1 MKIERTGLIL
11 YVVKYDE
18 CVVFYKEVL
27 SLKVLFQNDDLT
39 CFDFFGTYLMVEIEN
54 RNEFLNSDLGV
65 PENFSCL
72 RMNVANVKEHSDQL
86 KAKGVAV
93 NYQEHTWG
101 TIAKFKDPNGNLIA
115 FKDEKGFE
123 KQIEE
128 YKKTN

>member
-27 SLKVLFQNDDLT
+27 SLNILFKNDDLT
-39 CFDFFGTYLMVEIEN
+39 CFDFFGTYLMVEREG
-54 RNEFLNSDLGV
+54 RNEFLNSDLGM

-72 RMNVANVKEHSDQL
+72 RMNVANVKEFSEQL
-86 KAKGVAV
+86 KVKGVAV
-93 NYQEHTWG
+93 SYQEHSWG

-115 FKDEKGFE
+115 FKDEVGFA
-123 KQIEE
+123 KQIEG
-128 YKKTN
+128 YKK

>member
-18 CVVFYKEVL
+18 CVLFYKEVL
-27 SLKVLFQNDDLT
+27 NLKILFQNDDLT

-54 RNEFLNSDLGV
+54 RNEFLDKDLGV

-72 RMNVANVKEHSDQL
+72 RMNVENVKELSEEL
-86 KAKGVAV
+86 KGKGIEV

-115 FKDEKGFE
+115 FKDEKGFD
-123 KQIEE
+123 KQIKE
-128 YKKTN
+128 YKKSN

>member
-27 SLKVLFQNDDLT
+27 NLKILFQNDDLT

-54 RNEFLNSDLGV
+54 RNEFLEYDLGI

-72 RMNVANVKEHSDQL
+72 RMNVENVKELSEEL
-86 KAKGVAV
+86 KGKGIEV

-101 TIAKFKDPNGNLIA
+101 TIAKFKDPNGNLLA

-128 YKKTN
+128 YK

>member
-27 SLKVLFQNDDLT
+27 NLKILFQNDDLT
-39 CFDFFGTYLMVEIEN
+39 CFDFFGTYLMVEIQN
-54 RNEFLNSDLGV
+54 RNEFLDKDLGV

-72 RMNVANVKEHSDQL
+72 RMNVENVKELSEEL
-86 KAKGVAV
+86 KGKGIEV

-115 FKDEKGFE
+115 FKDEKGFD
-123 KQIEE
+123 KQIKE
-128 YKKTN
+128 YKKSN

>member
-18 CVVFYKEVL
+18 CILFYNDVMNLEI
-27 SLKVLFQNDDLT
+27 LFKNDDLT
-39 CFDFFGTYLMVEIEN
+39 CFDFFGTYLMVERED
-54 RNEFLNSDLGV
+54 RKEFLNSDLGD

-72 RMNVANVKEHSDQL
+72 RMNVDNVKEFSDEL
-86 KAKGVAV
+86 KLKGVAV
-93 NYQEHTWG
+93 NYQEHSWG

-115 FKDEKGFE
+115 FKDEVGFA

-128 YKKTN
+128 YK